1 MTTTQLTI
9 IVIIEALFILV
20 IIAKAWHSTDDI
32 QEIKE
37 DLHAARMSNLKTRE
51 EMYENL
57 REINNVQQ
65 ELLHL
70 MFPGLKKEQTKPP
83 RA

>member
-1 MTTTQLTI
+1 MNTTQLTI

-37 DLHAARMSNLKTRE
+37 DLHAARMSNLETRE
-51 EMYENL
+51 EMYKNL
-57 REINNVQQ
+57 REINKLQQ

-70 MFPGLKKEQTKPP
+70 MFPGLKKE
-83 RA
+83 